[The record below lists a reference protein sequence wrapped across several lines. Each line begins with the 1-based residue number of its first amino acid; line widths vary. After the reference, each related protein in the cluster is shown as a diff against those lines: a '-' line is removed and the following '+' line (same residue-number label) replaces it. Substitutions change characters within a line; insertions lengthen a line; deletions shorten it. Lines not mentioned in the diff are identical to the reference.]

1 LTFYGTNFPQ
11 VKQQKNKNTTKLKIQ
26 SMSETTTQT
35 TPPGQEVDPLAQAA
49 GGIDTTIPLLAAD
62 RIMRL
67 ECIKSDVAP
76 TKSDPNR
83 LALTI
88 VCKTTKDGTFT
99 SGKKAHAGYKLYK
112 RVSVTPSEPTESS
125 EGRDVAAIVRDLAAV
140 LKAFFGGQTAKTPRE
155 LLNNPA
161 MLEGLLVDGRITI
174 EKGSGGF
181 SDKNG
186 VNFIIPA

>member
-1 LTFYGTNFPQ
+1 
-11 VKQQKNKNTTKLKIQ
+11 
-26 SMSETTTQT
+26 MSETTTPT
-35 TPPGQEVDPLAQAA
+35 TPPGEEVDPLAQAA
-49 GGIDTTIPLLAAD
+49 GGIDTTVPLLAAD

-67 ECIKSDVAP
+67 ECIKAEVAP

-83 LALTI
+83 SVLTI

-112 RVSVTPSEPTESS
+112 RVGVTPSGPTEAS
-125 EGRDVAAIVRDLAAV
+125 EGRDVAAIARDLAAV
-140 LKAFFGGQTAKTPRE
+140 LKAFFGGQTTKAPRE
-155 LLNNPA
+155 LLDNPK
-161 MLEGLLVDGRITI
+161 MLEGLPVDGRITI

-186 VNFIIPA
+186 VNFITPA